1 MKNNYIK
8 LITSVA
14 LVAIFVLQGM
24 WLYNTYTLLETEFNK
39 NLSSIFISSIEKEA
53 YNRMDNP
60 VRKKT
65 LEHKIIDGYS
75 VENNRYT
82 NIKALQD
89 FLYSD
94 EFPLSMEEL
103 DTILSED
110 MKNLKIQ
117 NYSLSVVDSLGNES
131 RCINHGKVGISP
143 YIEKM
148 QLRSVNP
155 QYAVLTVSSPYKIIF
170 KKMLLLLI
178 GSLILAIAIG
188 YCIFLQIKIIIRQ
201 DRIAE
206 IRQDFT
212 YAMIHDMKNPI
223 TAILMGINT
232 LKSGKIDSKPEMKV
246 QFYKAISKEGEHILT
261 ITNKILTIAQ
271 FEEKK
276 IILSKRLIDLTE
288 LIDNLT
294 EKYELDTSKEILFH
308 VELNAVK
315 NIYADYEYIY
325 ESFSNIIDNAVK
337 YSEEKVNIYITS
349 IAKDKFIQIK
359 FKDDGIGISVKD
371 QKKVFDKFERAS
383 AVQKEQKASGFGLGL
398 NYVYQVITAHG
409 GKIEL
414 NSELGSYSEFI
425 INLPYNDKI
434 ITD

>member
-39 NLSSIFISSIEKEA
+39 NLSNIFIGSIEKEA
-53 YNRMDNP
+53 YIRMDNP
-60 VRKKT
+60 LRKKY
-65 LEHKIIDGYS
+65 LEHKIIEGYS
-75 VENNRYT
+75 VKNDRYT

-89 FLYSD
+89 FLYSG
-94 EFPLSMEEL
+94 EFPVSTAEL
-103 DTILSED
+103 DTILNKD
-110 MKNLKIQ
+110 MKILKIQ

-131 RCINHGKVGISP
+131 GRINHGKTGLSP
-143 YIEKM
+143 YMEKI
-148 QLRSVNP
+148 QLTSVNP
-155 QYAVLTVSSPYKIIF
+155 QYAILIVSSPYKIIF
-170 KKMLLLLI
+170 EKMLLLLI
-178 GSLILAIAIG
+178 GSLVLAIAIG

-232 LKSGKIDSKPEMKV
+232 LKSGKIDSKPEMKA
-246 QFYKAISKEGEHILT
+246 QFYRAIAKEGEHILT

-276 IILSKRLIDLTE
+276 IVLSKHPIDLAE
-288 LIDNLT
+288 LIDNLM
-294 EKYELDTSKEILFH
+294 EKYELNTSKEILFH
-308 VELNAVK
+308 VALNGGK

-337 YSEEKVNIYITS
+337 YSNEKVNIYITS
-349 IAKDKFIQIK
+349 IAKDKFVQVK
-359 FKDDGIGISVKD
+359 FKDDGIGISAKD
-371 QKKVFDKFERAS
+371 QKKIFDKFERAS